1 MAKVEDLANEIVL
14 AKEQLMNI
22 NNTINRD
29 RGVLED
35 LKKEIKQTEELKKLA
50 EDKLEELTDQ
60 VTSIYAN
67 KDAAEKEYWAVRD
80 NLKDEIKKLSES
92 KKKDEEKYHIS
103 ISELSNDVKVLTARK
118 ESLESWIKD
127 LENDTIK
134 AKEKSL
140 QEKGKAESD
149 AKKAKDELNEIE
161 IALIWQ
167 KSVYEKTANEIKAME
182 ERLADKEKLEKAI
195 AKAEKNLE
203 EEIARIN
210 DAKADKAEVEAQ
222 IKEAKE
228 ELKAIEK
235 EKEKAAAEVSDY
247 VKKKIDIKERNDKL
261 DAKEKALRKKFE
273 EAWVK
278 FD

>member
-1 MAKVEDLANEIVL
+1 MAKVEDLANGIVL

-50 EDKLEELTDQ
+50 QEKLDELTDQ
-60 VTSIYAN
+60 VTSAYAN
-67 KDAAEKEYWAVRD
+67 KDAVEKEYWAVRD
-80 NLKDEIKKLSES
+80 NLKAEIKKLSES

-103 ISELSNDVKVLTARK
+103 ISELSNDVKILTARK
-118 ESLESWIKD
+118 EALEKGIKD
-127 LENDTIK
+127 LEAEAIK

-140 QEKGKAESD
+140 QEKWEAESS
-149 AKKAKDELNEIE
+149 AKKAQDELNEINVKLAE
-161 IALIWQ
+161 QEWKFNTKEA
-167 KSVYEKTANEIKAME
+167 EIKAME
-182 ERLADKEKLEKAI
+182 DKLEDKAKLEKAI
-195 AKAEKNLE
+195 SKAQKNLE

-210 DAKADKAEVEAQ
+210 DAKEEKAEIDAK
-222 IKEAKE
+222 IKEAKS

-235 EKEKAAAEVSDY
+235 EKEKAAAEVADY

>member
-35 LKKEIKQTEELKKLA
+35 LKKGIKQTEELKKLA

-80 NLKDEIKKLSES
+80 NLKAEIKKLSES

-118 ESLESWIKD
+118 ESLD
-127 LENDTIK
+127 K
-134 AKEKSL
+134 AIDDNNKALDEQLKKIEAEIWVKEADCKKVDDKL
-140 QEKGKAESD
+140 NEFNVKFAEQKGKYD
-149 AKKAKDELNEIE
+149 K
-161 IALIWQ
+161 
-167 KSVYEKTANEIKAME
+167 VANEIKAME
-182 ERLADKEKLEKAI
+182 ERLEEKAKIEKSI
-195 AKAEKNLE
+195 AKLVKQKE
-203 EEIARIN
+203 EEYQRVQELIMDKWDLMEEISS
-210 DAKADKAEVEAQ
+210 AKSELKDLNKQ
-222 IKEAKE
+222 KEAV
-228 ELKAIEK
+228 EK
-235 EKEKAAAEVSDY
+235 EVADY
-247 VKKKIDIKERNDKL
+247 VKKKIDIKNRNDAL
-261 DAKEKALRKKFE
+261 DAKEKYLRKKFE
-273 EAWVK
+273 EAWVN

>member
-22 NNTINRD
+22 NSTINRD

-80 NLKDEIKKLSES
+80 NLKAEIKKLSES

-118 ESLESWIKD
+118 ESLD
-127 LENDTIK
+127 K
-134 AKEKSL
+134 AIADNNKALDEQLKKIEAEIWVKEADCK
-140 QEKGKAESD
+140 KAED
-149 AKKAKDELNEIE
+149 KLNEVKVSLVGQQ
-161 IALIWQ
+161 A
-167 KSVYEKTANEIKAME
+167 VYEKTANEIKAME
-182 ERLADKEKLEKAI
+182 ERLEEKAKIEKSI
-195 AKAEKNLE
+195 AKLAKQQE
-203 EEIARIN
+203 EEFARVQELMMDKWDLMEEISS
-210 DAKADKAEVEAQ
+210 AKSELKDLNKQ
-222 IKEAKE
+222 KEAV
-228 ELKAIEK
+228 EK
-235 EKEKAAAEVSDY
+235 EVADY
-247 VKKKIDIKERNDKL
+247 VKKKIDIKDRNDKL

-273 EAWVK
+273 EAWIK

>member
-35 LKKEIKQTEELKKLA
+35 LKKGIKQTEELKKLA

-80 NLKDEIKKLSES
+80 NLKAEIKKLSES

-118 ESLESWIKD
+118 ESLD
-127 LENDTIK
+127 K
-134 AKEKSL
+134 AIDDNNKALDEQLKKIEAEIWVKEADCKKVDDKL
-140 QEKGKAESD
+140 NEFNVKFAEQKGKYD
-149 AKKAKDELNEIE
+149 K
-161 IALIWQ
+161 
-167 KSVYEKTANEIKAME
+167 VANEIKAME
-182 ERLADKEKLEKAI
+182 ERLEEKAKIEKSI
-195 AKAEKNLE
+195 AKLVKQQE
-203 EEIARIN
+203 EEYQRVQELIMDKWDLMEEISS
-210 DAKADKAEVEAQ
+210 AKSELKDLNKQ
-222 IKEAKE
+222 KEAV
-228 ELKAIEK
+228 EK
-235 EKEKAAAEVSDY
+235 EVADY
-247 VKKKIDIKERNDKL
+247 VKKKIDIKNRNDAL
-261 DAKEKALRKKFE
+261 DAKEKYLRKKFE
-273 EAWVK
+273 EAWVN